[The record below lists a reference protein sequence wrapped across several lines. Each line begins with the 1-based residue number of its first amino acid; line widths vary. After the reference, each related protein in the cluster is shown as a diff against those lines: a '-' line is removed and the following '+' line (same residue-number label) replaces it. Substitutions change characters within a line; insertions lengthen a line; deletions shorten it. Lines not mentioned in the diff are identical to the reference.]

1 MKIIVGISG
10 ASGIQYG
17 IRILEI
23 LKKYSEYQAHL
34 ILSTA
39 AERVLN
45 IETEYTEETVYE
57 LADVHYSY
65 SDIAAPI
72 ASGSFKANSMIVAPC
87 SMKTLSG
94 IAYSYAENLLV
105 RAADV
110 TLKEKRP
117 LLLMPRE
124 TPLHLGHIKMMA
136 RAAEIGCIMMPPIP
150 SFYFR
155 PTSIAQIIDH
165 TVYRALE
172 LVGVEFPQGEIPYRW
187 EGPIEDLL

>member
-10 ASGIQYG
+10 ATGVQYG

-23 LKKYSEYQAHL
+23 LQKFSEYQTHL
-34 ILSTA
+34 ILSPA
-39 AERVLN
+39 AERIIN
-45 IETEYTEETVYE
+45 IETEYTEETVYK

-65 SDIAAPI
+65 SDVAAPI
-72 ASGSFKANSMIVAPC
+72 ASGSFKVNSMIVAPC

-94 IAYSYAENLLV
+94 IAHSYAENLLV

-124 TPLHLGHIKMMA
+124 TPLHYGHIKMMSQ
-136 RAAEIGCIMMPPIP
+136 AAEIGCIMMPPIP

-155 PTSIAQIIDH
+155 PTTIAQIIDH

-172 LVGVEFPQGEIPYRW
+172 LIGVEFPHGEIPHRW
-187 EGPIEDLL
+187 EGPMED